1 MTDTKT
7 TKTKAKGPTSVHV
20 PLVDPPAITL
30 PAEYLI
36 PAWRNAF
43 LAASDNKYRTT
54 LYRTVLVEFYAL
66 GLRFVSTDGYVLSA
80 SWAARRRIPADAED
94 QQNRAPARDVPPI
107 ASVVAVAADNL
118 VADFLKHRAAEV
130 KAWKRAQFD
139 GLEGTPVDV
148 ALSVGTIDEP
158 NTAQQRLDIGEQR
171 ALILSAENERVAVP
185 LLEGL
190 EFPNWR
196 ATLAG
201 FTARP
206 RATVAT
212 TAGLLER
219 LGKLRTGSL
228 DVLALTMANDG
239 TPLGGEDVVLVNG
252 AGPVPVE
259 AAFAPYREADEAA
272 GDPEADAA

>member
-1 MTDTKT
+1 MTDT
-7 TKTKAKGPTSVHV
+7 TKTKRAPKAPTVV
-20 PLVDPPAITL
+20 PLTDPPATTV
-30 PAEYLI
+30 PAEHLI

-43 LAASDNKYRTT
+43 LAASDNKHRTT

-80 SWAARRRIPADAED
+80 SWAAARRIPADAEE
-94 QQNRAPARDVPPI
+94 QRNHAPAHELPPI
-107 ASVVAVAADNL
+107 AAVVAVAADGL
-118 VADFLKHRAAEV
+118 VVDFLKHRAVEV
-130 KAWKRAQFD
+130 KEWKRAQLD

-148 ALSVGTIDEP
+148 TLSVGTIDEP

-171 ALILSAENERVAVP
+171 ALILSAENERIAVP
-185 LLEGL
+185 LLDGL

-201 FTARP
+201 YQPRP
-206 RATVAT
+206 RAVVST

-228 DVLALTMANDG
+228 DVLSLTMANDG
-239 TPLGGEDVVLVNG
+239 TPLGGEDVVLVAG

-259 AAFAPYREADEAA
+259 AAFAPYRVADDLAEDEAA
-272 GDPEADAA
+272 